1 MKFPL
6 CFSVIILTISCSKN
20 TDINYPDSS
29 FVKAK
34 YDTTAIDS
42 FAPGATPNNV
52 KPKVLIIKDSLS
64 DKKKEL
70 EDKIKALEKQK
81 ESDKE
86 KKEKEKKKQE
96 EKAKEQPKP
105 SVSQSAND
113 AEKTT

>member
-6 CFSVIILTISCSKN
+6 CFSVIILAISCSKN

-52 KPKVLIIKDSLS
+52 KPKVLIIKDSLF

-86 KKEKEKKKQE
+86 KEKEKEKKKQE
-96 EKAKEQPKP
+96 EKVKEQPKP
-105 SVSQSAND
+105 TSTA
-113 AEKTT
+113 TTEP